1 MNVFVGEFKRYKSL
15 LEGAVKQV
23 SEEDLFRPLGEQSN
37 SIAVVLKH
45 LSGNFRSRFTDFL
58 TTDGEK
64 PWRDRE
70 SEFQVENTTKA
81 ELLEAWE
88 QAWQVLQDAVFRLEP
103 DDMSKTVTI
112 RGVTFTVEE
121 ALARALAHFSYHV
134 GQIVY
139 LAKHFAGTNWQYL
152 SIAPGES
159 DQYNQNPTKE
169 RLN

>member
-1 MNVFVGEFKRYKSL
+1 
-15 LEGAVKQV
+15 
-23 SEEDLFRPLGEQSN
+23 
-37 SIAVVLKH
+37 
-45 LSGNFRSRFTDFL
+45 
-58 TTDGEK
+58 
-64 PWRDRE
+64 
-70 SEFQVENTTKA
+70 
-81 ELLEAWE
+81 
-88 QAWQVLQDAVFRLEP
+88 
-103 DDMSKTVTI
+103 MSKTVTI

-169 RLN
+169 RLS